1 LNVFLGGVA
10 SGRPEGLVL
19 VLGGGGVTRGGRECG
34 AQGGGRVSRVG
45 LVRMTTAAGDDAL
58 NDLQKRYRMMEGNKK
73 TYTED
78 TGQTIRRQR
87 KAIEQLKAENQVL
100 KDQIAME
107 TKFVAYQK
115 PRAQEELNE
124 LHDQADMYTSKIEL
138 EKRRME
144 QLMSQAEMLGAKLED
159 QRKAVGGSAAA
170 RDHDRRQKKQVKILE
185 NRLDK
190 TLKKFNEALSHNK
203 KLRDDIDNLRR
214 ERVVF
219 DQVYKKLEKELA
231 DKKKEMARSIE
242 ISNIAYE
249 ARDQAQNEMAALRAQ
264 ADREQAL
271 YEAEWKDLGKAI
283 KQAEMAKQQRKN
295 ELLQSDKRGKLTME
309 QEKSLRKNVLK
320 GNWGIAKDKAR
331 HQSQQEKLLDY
342 EETFAR
348 IKESVLGDA
357 QEETAPAGE
366 TPDEKT
372 SREMKQ
378 VDEFVLNFIKAEEAN
393 FNAYNYLNELN
404 QDVERLET
412 EKALLEAEL
421 ESAQQEGGDSSEN
434 ARQRIIT
441 DLEARGGRV
450 EMLKEIYARKIE
462 ANTAVLDGCKVA
474 IDNMYNKCGCDTPAN
489 RAYIYEEE
497 GDSEKSGAAALATM
511 ASGQKSIQRQKSVGP
526 LKSLAISDSNVI
538 AFLACV
544 ERRANELIALH
555 NKINRNGAR
564 VAEDV
569 VRDIPVNLLGGGPN
583 APTGSAHVMIEP
595 PSTADDVLGGDS
607 DDEEGFKPLSIA
619 ELQKRT
625 IRTLGKNTGRRMT
638 ARRR

>member
-1 LNVFLGGVA
+1 
-10 SGRPEGLVL
+10 
-19 VLGGGGVTRGGRECG
+19 
-34 AQGGGRVSRVG
+34 
-45 LVRMTTAAGDDAL
+45 MTTTGGDVAL

-87 KAIEQLKAENQVL
+87 KAIEQLKGENQGL

-107 TKFVAYQK
+107 SKFVGFQK
-115 PRAQEELNE
+115 PRVQEELNE

-144 QLMSQAEMLGAKLED
+144 QLMSQAEMLEAKLDD
-159 QRKAVGGSAAA
+159 QRKSVGGTAAA
-170 RDHDRRQKKQVKILE
+170 RDNDRRQKKQVKILE

-271 YEAEWKDLGKAI
+271 YEAEWKELGNAI
-283 KQAEMAKQQRKN
+283 KQAEVAKQARKN
-295 ELLQSDKRGKLTME
+295 EILQSDKRGQLSME

-331 HQSQQEKLLDY
+331 HQSQQERLQEY

-348 IKESVLGDA
+348 IKESVLGHGI
-357 QEETAPAGE
+357 EEVVPENE
-366 TPDEKT
+366 TPEER
-372 SREMKQ
+372 SAREMKQ
-378 VDEFVLNFIKAEEAN
+378 VDEFVDNFIKAEEAN
-393 FNAYNYLNELN
+393 FNAFNYLNELN

-412 EKALLEAEL
+412 EIAEL
-421 ESAQQEGGDSSEN
+421 KAELASAEREGGESSEN

-450 EMLKEIYARKIE
+450 DLLKETYLRKLE
-462 ANTAVLDGCKVA
+462 AGTQVLEGCKVA
-474 IDNMYNKCGCDTPAN
+474 IDNMYNKCGCDTLDN
-489 RAYIYEEE
+489 RAYIYAEE
-497 GDSEKSGAAALATM
+497 GDSEKKGGATAMAML
-511 ASGQKSIQRQKSVGP
+511 ASGEASIMRQKSQGP
-526 LKSLAISDSNVI
+526 LKSLAISDNNVI

-555 NKINRNGAR
+555 NKINRAGTRA
-564 VAEDV
+564 AEEV
-569 VRDIPVNLLGGGPN
+569 VQDIPLNLLGTGPN
-583 APTGSAHVMIEP
+583 APAGSAQVMIEP
-595 PSTADDVLGGDS
+595 PSTADDVLNAES
-607 DDEEGFKPLSIA
+607 DEEEGFKPLSIS

-625 IRTLGKNTGRRMT
+625 IRTLGKNSGRRMT